1 MSQNR
6 QSKNQIHQNRQI
18 CGPERCRDLLDVF
31 SHSNVGE
38 AGGLDFD
45 QAFLE
50 RLCQICTAGGA
61 SIWKLDNR
69 AHLELALSTDITDPE
84 RIQKI
89 RAISL
94 TRGKGISG
102 QAVLQRRTLAY
113 SVKEGDGFHDDSVD
127 KITGKPTRSIVSSPI
142 VWGNRNVYGVVNVV
156 NTAEEPILDQI
167 KEYVEIAA
175 RLYAHALVQN
185 GNYDA
190 PSFEEVSRR
199 YPWLIYDPDGSFAR
213 VVESCELYA
222 PYNDTILLLGES
234 GTGKELLAD
243 VIYRSSKRPGPF
255 LTMNCGTGRHQLIN
269 SELFGYVKG
278 AFTDAYKDTEGFL
291 GKVDKGTLFLDE
303 IGNLPADCQ
312 PAFLRL
318 LENRTYS
325 RLGDSVIR
333 TFEGRIIAATHPTL
347 RDKVQRGEFMEDL
360 AYRLDRFVIDVPPL
374 RECPSD
380 IPLLRDHFLA
390 EYAEKYSKNRPLFS
404 RKALQRFM
412 SYTWPGNV
420 RQMQNVIRDAVVSFS
435 GGEIDEVRLE
445 GLLQRHSWTLSRL
458 TEHIESPPLSQS
470 PDSFEEQFRKA
481 CEDPNNRTRQGRVNI
496 SAVAKVMGIS
506 TGTVR
511 ARMDEI
517 GIVRPHFTKK
527 K

>member
-1 MSQNR
+1 MSQNHQNKSR
-6 QSKNQIHQNRQI
+6 IHQNQQI
-18 CGPERCRDLLDVF
+18 FGAERCRDLLDVF
-31 SHSNVGE
+31 SRSNIAE
-38 AGGLDFD
+38 AGGPGFD
-45 QAFLE
+45 RVFLE
-50 RLCQICTAGGA
+50 QLCGVCTAGGA
-61 SIWKLDNR
+61 SIWMLDNR
-69 AHLELALSTDITDPE
+69 ARLELVLSTDITNPG
-84 RIQKI
+84 KI
-89 RAISL
+89 DKVRAVSL

-113 SVKEGDGFHDDSVD
+113 HVGEGEEFHDDSVD
-127 KITGKPTRSIVSSPI
+127 KITGQPTRSIISSPI
-142 VWGNRNVYGVVNVV
+142 VWGNRNVCGVVNVV
-156 NTAEEPILDQI
+156 NTAEEPYLDQI
-167 KEYVEIAA
+167 KEYVEIGA
-175 RLYAHALVQN
+175 RLYAHALAQN
-185 GNYDA
+185 GNYNA
-190 PSFEEVSRR
+190 ASFEEVSHR
-199 YPWLIYDPDGSFAR
+199 YPELIYDVNGPFAH

-222 PYNDTILLLGES
+222 PYNDTVLLLGET

-243 VIYRSSKRPGPF
+243 VIYKSSKRPGTF

-291 GKVDKGTLFLDE
+291 GRVDKGTLFLDE

-325 RLGDSVIR
+325 RLGDSEIR

-435 GGEIDEVRLE
+435 GGEINEVRLE
-445 GLLQRHSWTLSRL
+445 GLIQRHSWVLSKDIGSANPSA
-458 TEHIESPPLSQS
+458 ESQS
-470 PDSFEEQFRKA
+470 PENPDELLRRA
-481 CEDPNNRTRQGRVNI
+481 CEMPENQNKMGRPVI
-496 SAVAKVMGIS
+496 EKVAKHLKLNRH
-506 TGTVR
+506 TVSI
-511 ARMDEI
+511 RMKAL
-517 GIVRPHFTKK
+517 GLK
-527 K
+527 